1 MRLLNRLGLKP
12 HPACGRQNACTIPLP
27 SGKMPPPSSEV
38 RDAPKEVEV
47 TGPGVALALTS
58 SKEPA
63 KESDHS
69 GVAETNEGQNPD
81 APQETI
87 GFTDDA
93 SISFAEGPVLLV
105 EPLQS
110 VPLGEGSKDLE
121 TSPAQL
127 SKVGVEATSKE

>member
-1 MRLLNRLGLKP
+1 MYYPLAIRE
-12 HPACGRQNACTIPLP
+12 NA
-27 SGKMPPPSSEV
+27 PPSSEV
-38 RDAPKEVEV
+38 RDAPKEVET

-87 GFTDDA
+87 GSTGDA
-93 SISFAEGPVLLV
+93 LVSLTEGPVLFV
-105 EPLQS
+105 KPLQS

-127 SKVGVEATSKE
+127 SKVGAEATSKE

>member
-12 HPACGRQNACTIPLP
+12 HPACGRQSACTIPLP

-81 APQETI
+81 APKETI
-87 GFTDDA
+87 GSTGDA
-93 SISFAEGPVLLV
+93 LVSLAEGPILLV

-110 VPLGEGSKDLE
+110 IPLGEGFKDPK

-127 SKVGVEATSKE
+127 SEVGAEARSKE